1 MIKLSLFFTLLRHKI
16 PRVWLKKVSIGLTK
30 LICRETNVLAAIIKA
45 LGCFVLVTT
54 LLTVLLISVLHYCLA
69 DLTAIEPYI
78 ARKITQTLHQPV
90 EIKGITAQWHWN
102 KASLNVAQLKIGSPT
117 SPQILAKQVYMSIPL
132 YPLIWGKFTTKALDI
147 NELNITIKQTGRIN
161 QPQWFAAGFDLNQ
174 PSDGSSLRW
183 ALTQPSI
190 TVDKLILNI
199 HDTAKHWV
207 PESNTQLS
215 LQRVLLSNTVLQ
227 ALSESNI
234 INNINYIN
242 NNGNKNN
249 HTNINNVSNTNYIS
263 LTNNSS
269 NFTFNT
275 KKSKTPKRLNSNFEH
290 VFQAEF
296 TPNVQDVRLGSNA
309 KLFAKFNHASFADI
323 HDTRLWQG
331 EANILLPAVN
341 VKPTAHWLLNQWSN
355 TQATSNKPAVLWQKW
370 LNNST
375 VLRQSTL
382 SLDTRIQFS
391 PKHITVFNT
400 AKINQLPDTLGK
412 TIPFTLQWQWNKATQ
427 YKQATHRVIAKI
439 PTLTLAPWLNQ
450 VKTMPLSTSLI
461 TALATAQPQ
470 AVLKNIIID
479 STVDT
484 KKITGL
490 NFSTLINNATIN
502 AFNWQSNS
510 NSNLNSKSNKNSLT
524 IPSVQGVSGQLNI
537 HYSHHNTP
545 QTTIGIKLN
554 SQNPMVVLPK
564 LLAEPTIVLQA
575 IKGDIELTINQKAI
589 NVALNNIQFNNN
601 DAEGILNG
609 SYYYDLNTSKINTTI
624 NTAINTVKNTQINS
638 LGILN
643 LQGRFARVNIANIYR
658 YLPLTLSESARKW
671 LKHTLVNGQM
681 NQVNWSIKGDVS
693 RFPFVSNS
701 NPIHAFKIN
710 SSDNTKNIPHIK
722 NNAEYFK
729 LQGILTDGTLNFN
742 PVVTAPQ
749 LTWPLIQSV
758 TGNIMLQGNS
768 MALSDMKGNIN
779 TVNIHKLINIDS
791 LINTDNL
798 IKTSRPNTSTDIAT
812 PTTEL
817 LKATPEPELMIQ
829 VPHLTINNLSEPI
842 IIANIKTQATT
853 QNILD
858 LIRNTPL
865 STHLSEPFNTLKTQG
880 ISEIDAHL
888 NLDITKPEAFTTQ
901 GTAML
906 KEATLSLS
914 KDLPAIEQIN
924 ASINFKE
931 TGFTVEAA
939 RANWLG
945 GDVTLTGGFDIHNT
959 QKTVHL
965 TGQAHLEKIKQYSTN
980 PMAQALLKRAEGQLE
995 YDLALNTNEQG
1006 VSWIV
1011 KADLT
1016 NTKLKWPGFL
1026 DKAVGTPLPF
1036 SLARVP
1042 IQRNKS
1048 LNNIPSVI
1056 NHDKWEVSLGETVLG
1071 PFQGVVERQLHNNT
1085 WAIERGAVALGD
1097 DAVLN
1102 TPDTGLGVHIVGK
1115 SVNLDHIQTELTALP
1130 WKTLPIDDVPQPSM
1144 TPLKPPAWMPSTIAV
1159 QVDDLTFG
1167 HRLYR
1172 NIISGASRNGVY
1184 GENWNG
1190 NLVAQG
1196 INGYFSWKD
1205 PHLSKDLGKG
1215 QLQLKLTELTI
1226 PPSELEDSK
1235 QSLLNILPNQVPS
1248 VELNIDKLTL
1258 GTHFLGNI
1266 SLQARNTT
1274 RPIIAK
1280 KVGVVNIV
1288 DINDTDPLLTDERGW
1303 DIQSLTIQHPH
1314 FDMQAKGA
1322 WQHNTQYPQG
1332 QVHLNFKLKTD
1343 SLGNVL
1349 NDFKYD
1355 PIVAA
1360 AAGEVTGDIAWQGT
1374 PFGIDIANLS
1384 GNITGQFKEGHFLK
1398 ADPGVG
1404 RLVGLF
1410 SLQNLPRRLSLNFKD
1425 TFGEGF
1431 SFDKV
1436 NMTASINKGQLTMDS
1451 FLMRS
1456 SLAKITAVGK
1466 VSLTNE
1472 KQALRFTIKP
1482 EINAGSASLLYM
1494 AINPVIG
1501 LSTLAA
1507 QWLFRE
1513 PLTDSLTTFYDI
1525 TGSWIAPEVNSV
1537 KRKTALPYT
1546 ENGILN

>member
-1 MIKLSLFFTLLRHKI
+1 
-16 PRVWLKKVSIGLTK
+16 
-30 LICRETNVLAAIIKA
+30 
-45 LGCFVLVTT
+45 
-54 LLTVLLISVLHYCLA
+54 
-69 DLTAIEPYI
+69 
-78 ARKITQTLHQPV
+78 
-90 EIKGITAQWHWN
+90 
-102 KASLNVAQLKIGSPT
+102 
-117 SPQILAKQVYMSIPL
+117 
-132 YPLIWGKFTTKALDI
+132 
-147 NELNITIKQTGRIN
+147 
-161 QPQWFAAGFDLNQ
+161 
-174 PSDGSSLRW
+174 
-183 ALTQPSI
+183 
-190 TVDKLILNI
+190 
-199 HDTAKHWV
+199 
-207 PESNTQLS
+207 
-215 LQRVLLSNTVLQ
+215 
-227 ALSESNI
+227 
-234 INNINYIN
+234 
-242 NNGNKNN
+242 
-249 HTNINNVSNTNYIS
+249 
-263 LTNNSS
+263 
-269 NFTFNT
+269 
-275 KKSKTPKRLNSNFEH
+275 
-290 VFQAEF
+290 
-296 TPNVQDVRLGSNA
+296 
-309 KLFAKFNHASFADI
+309 
-323 HDTRLWQG
+323 
-331 EANILLPAVN
+331 
-341 VKPTAHWLLNQWSN
+341 
-355 TQATSNKPAVLWQKW
+355 
-370 LNNST
+370 
-375 VLRQSTL
+375 
-382 SLDTRIQFS
+382 
-391 PKHITVFNT
+391 
-400 AKINQLPDTLGK
+400 
-412 TIPFTLQWQWNKATQ
+412 
-427 YKQATHRVIAKI
+427 
-439 PTLTLAPWLNQ
+439 
-450 VKTMPLSTSLI
+450 MPLSTPLI
-461 TALATAQPQ
+461 TALGTAQPQ

-490 NFSTLINNATIN
+490 NFSTLINNATVN

-510 NSNLNSKSNKNSLT
+510 NSNSNSNKNKNNLN
-524 IPSVQGVSGQLNI
+524 IPSVQGISGQLNI
-537 HYSHHNTP
+537 HYTHHNTP

-554 SQNPMVVLPK
+554 SHYSTVILPN
-564 LLAEPTIVLQA
+564 LIAEPTITLQA
-575 IKGDIELTINQKAI
+575 LKGDIELKIDPKAI
-589 NVALNNIQFNNN
+589 NVALKNIQFDNN
-601 DAEGILNG
+601 DAEGMLNG
-609 SYYYDLNTSKINTTI
+609 SYYYDLNTSKINTD
-624 NTAINTVKNTQINS
+624 INTVKNTQINSLNS

-681 NQVNWSIKGDVS
+681 NQVNWSVKGDLL
-693 RFPFVSNS
+693 RFPFVSNL
-701 NPIHAFKIN
+701 NPINRFKAN
-710 SSDNTKNIPHIK
+710 SFNDTKRS
-722 NNAEYFK
+722 AEYFK
-729 LQGILTDGTLNFN
+729 LQGTLTDGTLNFN
-742 PVVTAPQ
+742 PVVTASTITP
-749 LTWPLIQSV
+749 LAWPFIQSV
-758 TGNIMLQGNS
+758 NGNIMLYGNS
-768 MALSDMKGNIN
+768 LALSDMKGTLNTIN
-779 TVNIHKLINIDS
+779 TNS
-791 LINTDNL
+791 LIKKGIPD
-798 IKTSRPNTSTDIAT
+798 T
-812 PTTEL
+812 PTAITPATTEP
-817 LKATPEPELMIQ
+817 LKTVPELMIQ
-829 VPHLTINNLSEPI
+829 VPHLTIDNLSEPI
-842 IIANIKTQATT
+842 IIADIKTQATT

-880 ISEIDAHL
+880 VAEIDAHL
-888 NLDITKPEAFTTQ
+888 NLNTTKPEAFTTQ
-901 GTAML
+901 GTATL

-924 ASINFKE
+924 AAINFKE

-980 PMAQALLKRAEGQLE
+980 PMAQALLKRAEGQLD

-1036 SLARVP
+1036 SLARIP

-1048 LNNIPSVI
+1048 LNNMPSVI

-1071 PFQGVVERQLHNNT
+1071 PFQGVVERQLQNNN

-1097 DAVLN
+1097 AAILN
-1102 TPDTGLGVHIVGK
+1102 TPDVGLGVHIIGK
-1115 SVNLDHIQTELTALP
+1115 SVNLDHIQAELTALP
-1130 WKTLPIDDVPQPSM
+1130 WKALPVDNIAQASIS
-1144 TPLKPPAWMPSTIAV
+1144 PLKPAAWMPSTIAV

-1205 PHLSKDLGKG
+1205 PNLSKDLGGG

-1248 VELNIDKLTL
+1248 IELNIDKLTL

-1274 RPIIAK
+1274 RPIIAR
-1280 KVGVVNIV
+1280 KVGVVDIVNIV
-1288 DINDTDPLLTDERGW
+1288 NINDTDPLLTDERGW
-1303 DIQSLTIQHPH
+1303 DIQSLTIQRPH

-1322 WQHNTQYPQG
+1322 WQHNIQYPQG
-1332 QVHLNFKLKTD
+1332 QVNLNFKLKTD

-1349 NDFKYD
+1349 SDFKYD
-1355 PIVAA
+1355 PIIAA

-1374 PFGIDIANLS
+1374 PFGINIASLS
-1384 GNITGQFKEGHFLK
+1384 GNVTGRFKEGRFLK

-1436 NMTASINKGQLTMDS
+1436 NMTASINQGQLNVDS

-1525 TGSWIAPEVNSV
+1525 TGSWLAPEVNSV

-1546 ENGILN
+1546 ENSILN